1 MKKDLEHKLKKDLQV
16 LRNYS
21 YRHAQKHPDEVPNFY
36 DIEIEALFAVARS
49 KGIQL
54 DEEGYFEMDQK
65 SIAVAKKHK

>member
-1 MKKDLEHKLKKDLQV
+1 MKKELEHKLKKDLRA

-49 KGIQL
+49 KGIEL
-54 DEEGYFEMDQK
+54 DEEGFFDMDNK
-65 SIAVAKKHK
+65 SLAVAKKYK